1 MMQANLYDLYK
12 EIFLSPHLL
21 AENVENDL
29 KQHIPEDP
37 RDDPETK
44 AAGHLVDVS
53 WVLSGAR
60 LCGLECVPAA

>member
-1 MMQANLYDLYK
+1 MQANLYDLYK